1 MNRQGWWI
9 ILVICVILL
18 CVTTWCYFRYT
29 YHERDE
35 SYVNLN
41 GIYIKCEPIDTN
53 YLNQSVNC
61 YLPDGRT
68 IQVIKSVNFNST
80 LK

>member
-1 MNRQGWWI
+1 MEKTGWWI

-18 CVTTWCYFRYT
+18 CVSTWSYFRYT

-35 SYVNLN
+35 SYAYVN
-41 GIYIKCEPIDTN
+41 GIYIKCDLIPTGA
-53 YLNQSVNC
+53 NC
-61 YLPDGRT
+61 SLPDGRKVT
-68 IQVIKSVNFNST
+68 ITKQVIFNST